1 MVDPR
6 THIDTRRGDLK
17 HVGATDEQ
25 DLRAKVSVG
34 LRERVQSVCKK
45 RECGV
50 FLCCSGERER
60 ERKRVSVRERA
71 G

>member
-34 LRERVQSVCKK
+34 LRERVQSV
-45 RECGV
+45 
-50 FLCCSGERER
+50 
-60 ERKRVSVRERA
+60 
-71 G
+71 